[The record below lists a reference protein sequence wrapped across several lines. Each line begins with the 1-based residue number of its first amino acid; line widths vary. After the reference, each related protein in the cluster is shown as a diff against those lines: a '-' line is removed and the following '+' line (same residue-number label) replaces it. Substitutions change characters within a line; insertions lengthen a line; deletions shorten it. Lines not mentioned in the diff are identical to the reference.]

1 MQKAIPVLECV
12 DAPSAQA
19 VTTLGEAFRDIG
31 FVFVRTPDITRM
43 LFGIWPAFRATF
55 DLPQAIKQKYAR
67 PDIFYQRGWTPPFTE
82 LAIACRRLGKD
93 EAGLPDAK
101 ENWFMGPNLDPL
113 SDIVRRFPEHYPQNI
128 WPSEVPSLKPAMER
142 LYGALLGVGSGVLAL
157 VERYMGKPEGYF
169 AGIIRDSPTVMR
181 AINYPPVGAE
191 DVGRIIWACQHTDIN
206 LITVLPA
213 STRKGLWIRRRDGEW
228 ISGTA
233 PEGCTIVQVADML
246 DYLTGGHFM
255 SAAHEVRTP
264 EYPTQEGRLSAA
276 LFIHARSDV
285 LLEPDVSGAD
295 AAQYPPITAGEL
307 LLKRLRAIGL
317 AV

>member
-1 MQKAIPVLECV
+1 MQKTIPVLEST
-12 DAPSAQA
+12 DISNAKT
-19 VTTLGEAFRDIG
+19 VTTLGEGFRNIG
-31 FVFVRTPDITRM
+31 FAFVRTPNVAEM
-43 LFGIWPAFRATF
+43 LPEIWPVFRKTF
-55 DLPQAIKQKYAR
+55 DLSDDIKRRYAR

-101 ENWFMGPNLDPL
+101 ENWFMGPEMDPAGDL
-113 SDIVRRFPEHYPQNI
+113 ARRFPQHYPQNV
-128 WPSEVPSLKPAMER
+128 WPAEVPTLKPAMER
-142 LYGALLGVGSGVLAL
+142 LYGSLLDVGAQILRM
-157 VERYMGKPEGYF
+157 VEQYLGKPDGYF
-169 AGIIRDSPTVMR
+169 AEIIRNAPTVMR
-181 AINYPPVGAE
+181 AINYPPVKME

-228 ISGTA
+228 IPGTA

-246 DYLTGGHFM
+246 DYLTGGQFM

-264 EYPTQEGRLSAA
+264 EHPTSEGRLSAA

-285 LLEPDVSGAD
+285 LLEPDVSGPD
-295 AAQYPPITAGEL
+295 AKLYPPIMAGDL
-307 LLKRLRAIGL
+307 LYQRLRAIGL
-317 AV
+317 AL